1 MFTFVLLVSVI
12 LLICWYIIKDSKKP
26 LTEKFSATIEK
37 TSEKVV
43 DVLDVNNDGKITT
56 KDATEIVKKG
66 KIVANKVTTQAKRKY
81 NKKRNHPK

>member
-1 MFTFVLLVSVI
+1 MFTLVLLVSVI

-26 LTEKFSATIEK
+26 LTEKFSTALEK

-43 DVLDVNNDGKITT
+43 DVLDLNNDGKITT
-56 KDATEIVKKG
+56 QDATELVKKG
-66 KIVANKVTTQAKRKY
+66 KIVANKVSTQVKRKY